1 MLGERIRNFRKNKSI
16 TLQQLSDE
24 TGLSIGY
31 ISQIERN
38 LVDPSLS
45 SLRKISKSLDIPTY
59 LLMET
64 EKHSDDLTTKSGD
77 VIMMKQPNSTVEYHL
92 LTPMPNET
100 FIPKSLAIK
109 FFLDPKSCDGD
120 FPVIHESE
128 EIVMLE
134 KGEVIIHLPD
144 EDIKLSVGDTTII
157 KSNIP
162 HIIENLTD
170 DIAIGLSIFTPAIWK
185 FPLSK

>member
-64 EKHSDDLTTKSGD
+64 EKYSDDLTTK
-77 VIMMKQPNSTVEYHL
+77 TV
-92 LTPMPNET
+92 M
-100 FIPKSLAIK
+100 
-109 FFLDPKSCDGD
+109 
-120 FPVIHESE
+120 
-128 EIVMLE
+128 
-134 KGEVIIHLPD
+134 
-144 EDIKLSVGDTTII
+144 
-157 KSNIP
+157 
-162 HIIENLTD
+162 
-170 DIAIGLSIFTPAIWK
+170 
-185 FPLSK
+185 

>member
-100 FIPKSLAIK
+100 FIP
-109 FFLDPKSCDGD
+109 
-120 FPVIHESE
+120 
-128 EIVMLE
+128 
-134 KGEVIIHLPD
+134 
-144 EDIKLSVGDTTII
+144 
-157 KSNIP
+157 
-162 HIIENLTD
+162 
-170 DIAIGLSIFTPAIWK
+170 
-185 FPLSK
+185 

>member
-1 MLGERIRNFRKNKSI
+1 MLGEKIRTFRKNKNI
-16 TLQQLSDE
+16 TLQELSDE

-64 EKHSDDLTTKSGD
+64 EKISHNLTTRSD
-77 VIMMKQPNSTVEYHL
+77 EIIIMKQPNSTVEYRI
-92 LTPMPNET
+92 LTPMPDDK
-100 FIPKSLAIK
+100 FIPKSLVMK
-109 FFLDPKSCDGD
+109 FSIDPKSCDGE

-128 EIVMLE
+128 EILIIE
-134 KGEVIIHLPD
+134 KGEILVHLAN
-144 EDIKLSVGDTTII
+144 ESIKLSEGDTTII

-162 HIIENLTD
+162 HTIENISSEKSYGMT
-170 DIAIGLSIFTPAIWK
+170 IFTPAIWK
-185 FPLSK
+185 LPFKK